1 MTHILRTQGYKPLQ
15 VLAPMQERGRAVP
28 LSNTVQKGSIKERLE
43 KGSAAK
49 GRGYRK
55 RSTEWED
62 TERRRSHRREGGTGG
77 VQAL

>member
-1 MTHILRTQGYKPLQ
+1 MIHILRTQGHKPLQ
-15 VLAPMQERGRAVP
+15 VLAPRQE
-28 LSNTVQKGSIKERLE
+28 SSSFKQTVQKGSIKERPE

-62 TERRRSHRREGGTGG
+62 TVREEEES
-77 VQAL
+77 